1 MSGIF
6 GIIRVPGALV
16 ADVELDSMADALK
29 HRGPDGVRRI
39 SMKNAGL
46 GHCMLQCTPESAGE
60 ILPLQDEAS
69 GLSITADARIDN
81 REQLMDEFGIRSGR
95 GRRTADSELIL
106 RAYRRWGD
114 ACVDYLLGDFAFA
127 VWDERA
133 QALFVARDQMGCKPL
148 YFYCKDDVFVFASS
162 AVAVARVSSLKTG
175 LNEARV
181 FDYLVRELEGVNTS
195 CSWYNEVNRLAPAH
209 CGYFR
214 DGRLSQRAYWT
225 LQPADLSHL
234 NTDADY
240 LAAFTD
246 VYRESVRCRL
256 RSPTTP
262 ASMLSGGLDSS
273 TVVALARELQIAAG
287 GPALRTFS
295 AVSAP
300 GEACPETRSIEAILA
315 QGNLEP
321 SCLSPESVDHFAD
334 DLDRV
339 VGSLEDPFDG
349 SWTLLALMSL
359 AAAGAGGNVL
369 LTGLDG
375 EYAVGAPTNYIVLL
389 LRRRQWRRAWSE
401 AQGFSRHYYRG
412 AYSPR
417 VLYMYALRAC
427 LLPSALRKVRSKVNA
442 HRRYSHLLATHG
454 ISLDF
459 ASRVQAAQ
467 RVREYDGRNSSGGH
481 LTLPAWHRHAVASPD
496 LTVAIERY
504 ERLGSYFGLEMR
516 HPLLDVR
523 LLSFAA
529 ALPLEQRVR
538 DGWSKFMLRRLA
550 NEKLPQSVAWREGWE
565 QLGWVFTARQA
576 EQSLAE
582 KRLPLESVNELLA
595 PYLRKSPGAHCQAA
609 VASGEDPATSLL
621 ELWGQYC
628 LSNWLRDK
636 H

>member
-6 GIIRVPGALV
+6 GIIRKPGAPV

-29 HRGPDGVRRI
+29 HRGPDGIRRI

-60 ILPLQDEAS
+60 VLPLQDEAS

-81 REQLMDEFGIRSGR
+81 REQLMGELGIRSGG
-95 GRRTADSELIL
+95 GRRATDSELIL
-106 RAYRRWGD
+106 RAYRRWGE
-114 ACVDYLLGDFAFA
+114 ACVDHLLGDFAFA
-127 VWDERA
+127 VWDERV
-133 QALFVARDQMGCKPL
+133 QALFVARDHMGCKPF
-148 YFYCKDDVFVFASS
+148 YFYCRDDVFVFASS
-162 AVAVARVSSLKTG
+162 AVAVACGSPRKVD

-181 FDYLVRELEGVNTS
+181 FDYLVRELEGVNKT
-195 CSWYNEVNRLAPAH
+195 CSWYSEISRLPPAH

-214 DGRLSQRAYWT
+214 DGRFSQRPYWT

-246 VYRESVRCRL
+246 VYADAVRCRL
-256 RSPTTP
+256 RSHTTP

-273 TVVALARELQIAAG
+273 TVVALARQLQTAAG
-287 GPALRTFS
+287 APTLRTFS

-315 QGNLEP
+315 QGNLES

-412 AYSPR
+412 AYSAR
-417 VLYMYALRAC
+417 VLYLNALRAC

-442 HRRYSHLLATHG
+442 HRRYRHLLAAHG
-454 ISLDF
+454 ISPGF
-459 ASRVQAAQ
+459 ASRVQAAR
-467 RVREYDGRNSSGGH
+467 RVREYDKRYSPAGK
-481 LTLPAWHRHAVASPD
+481 LTLPAWHRRAVASPD

-516 HPLLDVR
+516 HPLLDIR

-529 ALPLEQRVR
+529 ALPLQQRVR

-565 QLGWVFTARQA
+565 QLGWVFAARQA
-576 EQSLAE
+576 EQSLAG
-582 KRLPLESVNELLA
+582 KRFPLESVNELLA
-595 PYLRKSPGAHCQAA
+595 PYLRKSPRAHCQAA

-621 ELWGQYC
+621 ELWSQYC
-628 LSNWLRDK
+628 LGNWLRDK

>member
-1 MSGIF
+1 
-6 GIIRVPGALV
+6 
-16 ADVELDSMADALK
+16 
-29 HRGPDGVRRI
+29 
-39 SMKNAGL
+39 
-46 GHCMLQCTPESAGE
+46 MLQCTPESAGE

-81 REQLMDEFGIRSGR
+81 REQLMDEFGVRSGG
-95 GRRTADSELIL
+95 GRRPADSERIL

-162 AVAVARVSSLKTG
+162 AVAVARVSSLKSG
-175 LNEARV
+175 LYEARV

-195 CSWYNEVNRLAPAH
+195 CSWYNEFNRIAPAH